1 MINSYGGKDNWSM
14 EDLRYHQFTKAAATS
29 KTKIKPQ
36 SLAPTKNAAKYHF
49 LRIHLQVIEWK
60 TLMGVELNPLD
71 WGYEPIMTDLNAAP
85 DDILRFIRCNC
96 SISKKSP
103 CNTNVCSCKRHGLP
117 CVSACG
123 NCNGVE
129 CENSVQ
135 QEVSSDEDSVQSD
148 EEQLLSLFIVRPR
161 EYLQDY
167 LDRNI

>member
-1 MINSYGGKDNWSM
+1 MVDGRFKVSPIYKSCSDIK
-14 EDLRYHQFTKAAATS
+14 K
-29 KTKIKPQ
+29 KIKPQ
-36 SLAPTKNAAKYHF
+36 SLAPTKNTAKYHF

-71 WGYEPIMTDLNAAP
+71 WGWKLSNKSYEPIMTDLNAAP
-85 DDILRFIRCNC
+85 DEIHRFIRCNC

-129 CENSVQ
+129 CENSVE

-148 EEQLLSLFIVRPR
+148 EEQLLLLSIVRPR